1 MLEEDLKKIIKSYQD
16 FPTQGILFRDLLPIL
31 QNPILFRKLINSM
44 ASKEIFKEARCILAI
59 DARGFLFGS
68 AISLQLSKPLILARK
83 PGKLPGKIITH
94 KYELEYGSNSLSIQ
108 DDSIRDFDNFVIV
121 DDLLATGGTVNCVTR
136 ILESC
141 EKEVLGILVVVEL
154 LKLKGKSRLNYP
166 VESQI
171 KFEN

>member
-1 MLEEDLKKIIKSYQD
+1 MLEEDLKKIIKSYHD
-16 FPTQGILFRDLLPIL
+16 FPSQGILFRDLLPIL

-44 ASKEIFKEARCILAI
+44 ASKEIFKEAGCILAI

-108 DDSIRDFDNFVIV
+108 DDSIKDFDDFVIV
-121 DDLLATGGTVNCVTR
+121 DDLLATGGTVNSVCE
-136 ILESC
+136 IL
-141 EKEVLGILVVVEL
+141 KKKNKKVLGLSVVIEL
-154 LKLKGKSRLNYP
+154 KALNGRKKLKCSVNSEVIY
-166 VESQI
+166 
-171 KFEN
+171 

>member
-121 DDLLATGGTVNCVTR
+121 DDLLATGGTVNSVCE
-136 ILESC
+136 IL
-141 EKEVLGILVVVEL
+141 KKKNKKVLGLSVVIEL
-154 LKLKGKSRLNYP
+154 KALNGRKKIKCP
-166 VESQI
+166 VNSEI
-171 KFEN
+171 TY